1 MKTFNQFVE
10 EQMTNEGLGT
20 FLGNAL
26 QKAGSYLTGTNNQN
40 VEQKIKQY
48 EDAIR
53 NATKSFKDPY
63 LQELIELRL
72 KSFAKDYASVM
83 KYKMKQQQPQQQQ
96 PQQNTQQPA
105 KPQAKPVPPKAP
117 QRPQAPQPEGSKI
130 NISNI
135 LGR

>member
-1 MKTFNQFVE
+1 MKTFNQFIE

-26 QKAGSYLTGTNNQN
+26 QKAGSFLSGNQEKN

-53 NATKSFKDPY
+53 NATKTFKDPY

-83 KYKMKQQQPQQQQ
+83 KNRLKQQPQQAQ
-96 PQQNTQQPA
+96 PQQNPQQPQQPA

-117 QRPQAPQPEGSKI
+117 QRPQPEGSKI

>member
-83 KYKMKQQQPQQQQ
+83 KYKMKQQPQQQQ

>member
-1 MKTFNQFVE
+1 MKTFNEFVQ

-105 KPQAKPVPPKAP
+105 KPVPPKAP